1 MTSFLSF
8 QERTLLHFSCWQQT
22 LCRCFLV
29 CVSPRKAKFSPSL
42 VVDTGFAA
50 VSSPSRPD
58 TQSSGGHPLCIPSL
72 LAPLG
77 SLQKMP
83 CLSSHAILLLH
94 FGFSHLILSGCSP
107 FLRMK
112 AFLFLFCSFP
122 FYYISFPFPPFTTD
136 LESSWT
142 VQFESLPSASHWLMD
157 KATETLASSSLPLA
171 TQCILTLF
179 KVKVLCWN
187 RLSAPF
193 KSRAPPTTTCFTSLL
208 NDPAP
213 SPLPL
218 SSAPHIPWHPPS
230 CPLDPPR
237 PPPPSSV
244 PASCKEA

>member
-22 LCRCFLV
+22 LCRRFLV
-29 CVSPRKAKFSPSL
+29 CVSPRKAKFSSSL
-42 VVDTGFAA
+42 VFDTGFAA

-83 CLSSHAILLLH
+83 CLSSHAIVLPH

-107 FLRMK
+107 FFFRMK
-112 AFLFLFCSFP
+112 AFFFFLFVLFCSFP

-142 VQFESLPSASHWLMD
+142 V
-157 KATETLASSSLPLA
+157 
-171 TQCILTLF
+171 
-179 KVKVLCWN
+179 
-187 RLSAPF
+187 
-193 KSRAPPTTTCFTSLL
+193 
-208 NDPAP
+208 
-213 SPLPL
+213 
-218 SSAPHIPWHPPS
+218 
-230 CPLDPPR
+230 
-237 PPPPSSV
+237 
-244 PASCKEA
+244 